1 MKTDNV
7 KKAERP
13 KSPKIPKAINLLV
26 RMIVADPK
34 PDKNGRWLFKAVLPD
49 LGTQAPDIRAKT
61 AKGARRVLE
70 NLIRNGLDDRD
81 DEWTADASYDKEH

>member
-13 KSPKIPKAINLLV
+13 KSPKIPKAVDLWI
-26 RMIVADPK
+26 RMIVAEPK
-34 PDKNGRWLFKAVLPD
+34 PDKDGRWLFKAVLPD

-61 AKGARRVLE
+61 AKGAKRVLE
-70 NLIRNGLDDRD
+70 RLVKNGLDERD
-81 DEWTADASYDKEH
+81 DEWTADSSYDKEP